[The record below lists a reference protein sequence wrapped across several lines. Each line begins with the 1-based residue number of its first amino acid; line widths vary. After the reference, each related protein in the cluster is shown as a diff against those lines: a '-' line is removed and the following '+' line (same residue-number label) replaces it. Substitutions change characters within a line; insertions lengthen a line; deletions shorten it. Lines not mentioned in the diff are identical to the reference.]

1 MKEYTFEDYR
11 NIVEKHLMDFIPD
24 VDHKSITLYESM
36 KYSLSAGGK
45 RIRPVLLLATCDFC
59 GGSIEEAL
67 PYACA
72 LEYIHNI
79 NWNWL
84 NALPGKRGSGHRMRS
99 AREPDAAAWWQDRWR
114 TWKQRT
120 RTALRR

>member
-72 LEYIHNI
+72 LEYIHNYSLI
-79 NWNWL
+79 HDDPAWTTMICVVEDRPITRCMARRWQRWQETVCRL
-84 NALPGKRGSGHRMRS
+84 LPLKR
-99 AREPDAAAWWQDRWR
+99 
-114 TWKQRT
+114 
-120 RTALRR
+120 